1 MLSLSDHPDIQI
13 GKHCSSPYG
22 CPFTDHCWSWIP
34 EHSIFNI
41 PGLRWPTKQKLLKA
55 KLVEIDK
62 LPKDF
67 PLNEK
72 QQRYR
77 DSLKKGKAII
87 DWDAIKDELSKLEY
101 PLCFLDFETD
111 NPAIPRFD
119 GMHPYEQ
126 FPFQY
131 SCHII
136 NKSGKVTHKEFLHVS
151 EKDPGKA
158 LAKSLTKAIGKK
170 GTVIAY
176 NAPFERWMLR
186 GLSKRFPDHETALD
200 SIADR
205 LWDQLVIFRNH
216 YTDYRFGGGNSLKS
230 VLTVIVPYMS
240 YENLAVSDGGQV
252 QVTWYEMIRMAG
264 GEGKNKLIK
273 DLKEYCGQDTWA
285 MVEIHKRLSEK

>member
-1 MLSLSDHPDIQI
+1 
-13 GKHCSSPYG
+13 
-22 CPFTDHCWSWIP
+22 
-34 EHSIFNI
+34 
-41 PGLRWPTKQKLLKA
+41 
-55 KLVEIDK
+55 
-62 LPKDF
+62 
-67 PLNEK
+67 
-72 QQRYR
+72 
-77 DSLKKGKAII
+77 
-87 DWDAIKDELSKLEY
+87 
-101 PLCFLDFETD
+101 
-111 NPAIPRFD
+111 
-119 GMHPYEQ
+119 MHPYEQ

-136 NKSGKVTHKEFLHVS
+136 DKSGKVTHKEFLHVS

-216 YTDYRFGGGNSLKS
+216 YTDYRFGGGNSLKN
-230 VLTVIVPYMS
+230 VLPVIVPSMS
-240 YENLAVSDGGQV
+240 YEKLAVSDGGQA
-252 QVTWYEMIRMAG
+252 QVTWNEMIRMPE
-264 GEGKNKLIK
+264 GEGKNSLINN
-273 DLKEYCGQDTWA
+273 LKEYCGQDTWA

>member
-1 MLSLSDHPDIQI
+1 MASQSIIALLFLRLSLYRCCFSFRGKSFGSLSISTCFSFSNFCLVDHR
-13 GKHCSSPYG
+13 SPYG
-22 CPFTDHCWSWIP
+22 CPFADHCWSWIP

-41 PGLRWPTKQKLLKA
+41 PGLRWSTKQKLLKE
-55 KLVEIDK
+55 KQVEIDK

-77 DSLKKGKAII
+77 DSLKKSKAII

-101 PLCFLDFETD
+101 PLYFLDFETD

-136 NKSGKVTHKEFLHVS
+136 DKSGKVTHKEFLHVS

-170 GTVIAY
+170 GTLICEASI
-176 NAPFERWMLR
+176 FQMEHCML
-186 GLSKRFPDHETALD
+186 LPYLFC
-200 SIADR
+200 
-205 LWDQLVIFRNH
+205 QLP
-216 YTDYRFGGGNSLKS
+216 L
-230 VLTVIVPYMS
+230 
-240 YENLAVSDGGQV
+240 
-252 QVTWYEMIRMAG
+252 
-264 GEGKNKLIK
+264 
-273 DLKEYCGQDTWA
+273 
-285 MVEIHKRLSEK
+285 